1 MITSIKSN
9 ESLINVK
16 FSASQILILTLLIIS
31 IFISQYFDI
40 TAFLHK
46 HHLFDK
52 SGHFLGFLLL
62 TAITHKLLKF
72 DLTTVVMSMIVY
84 SGLTEIG
91 QWLLGYR
98 SGQWLDFVANF
109 IGCLSY
115 ALLFKVVHWFKRTQE
130 Q

>member
-1 MITSIKSN
+1 M
-9 ESLINVK
+9 K
-16 FSASQILILTLLIIS
+16 FSACQILILTVLIIL
-31 IFISQYFDI
+31 IFVSQYFDI
-40 TAFLHK
+40 LAFLHK

-52 SGHFLGFLLL
+52 SGHFLGFLAL
-62 TAITHKLLKF
+62 TAITHKLLR
-72 DLTTVVMSMIVY
+72 LELMTIVVCMIIY

-115 ALLFKVVHWFKRTQE
+115 ALLFKLFHWLKRTKE